1 MLQAAN
7 DELITQIAERVRIE
21 KEIINKNSELKTM
34 NNTLNVTLE
43 HLKQTQEQLIAKEKM
58 ASLGGLV
65 AGVAHELNTPP
76 GISVTAASYLNN
88 QTNELIELNNNKKL
102 QQANADQYLT
112 TIKDSSDMVLNNL
125 YRASTL
131 ISSFKKIA
139 VDEFNEEKQTLNIKN
154 NLENVLLIL
163 MPSLEQHDQKIILNC
178 NNELQIKSFTSSLM
192 QIFTHLITNSLLH
205 GFEGVEGGE
214 ITIDINEIEDNQI
227 LIRYHDNGK
236 GISIEDQRKIFD
248 QFFTTKRSQGG
259 TGLGLHVIYNIISQN
274 MSGSISVDS
283 SQKDGA
289 TFLIRL
295 QKK

>member
-102 QQANADQYLT
+102 QQANVDQYLT

-125 YRASTL
+125 HRASTL

-139 VDEFNEEKQTLNIKN
+139 ADEFNEEKQTLNIKN

-214 ITIDINEIEDNQI
+214 ITIDINEIEDT
-227 LIRYHDNGK
+227 RY
-236 GISIEDQRKIFD
+236 
-248 QFFTTKRSQGG
+248 
-259 TGLGLHVIYNIISQN
+259 
-274 MSGSISVDS
+274 
-283 SQKDGA
+283 
-289 TFLIRL
+289 
-295 QKK
+295 